1 MSATN
6 ATTNYELPVFIATDK
21 PAWLVDWNGAMN
33 TIDSAIKEA
42 KTAGDNAQSTANT
55 NANNIQTL
63 DGTVTS
69 QGTAIG
75 NLQTAVSGNTGSIN
89 TINSLIG
96 NGEPTTTDKTIIG
109 AINEINAKVGDVAAD
124 DVSFDPTGTSL
135 QSTNVEDAIKEVA
148 SGAVTPEAD
157 DVVYDNTTS
166 GLSAT
171 NVQAAIDELASAGPS
186 GGADLNFTVSETATI
201 TSTAGTIAT
210 DWTEVRILTN
220 ADGSIGKVYGSL
232 IVSGTISLPVSTW
245 TKIATITTTKL
256 PTISS
261 SYNVIIGF
269 SVVTKSD
276 NTRNNIRTRLV
287 FNTDKTIDVEMYGG
301 GATATYTELPV
312 SLPPCIYILKDLG
325 D

>member
-63 DGTVTS
+63 DGTVAS

-109 AINEINAKVGDVAAD
+109 AINEINAKVGDVSAD

-157 DVVYDNTTS
+157 DVVYDNTSS
-166 GLSAT
+166 GLTAT
-171 NVQAAIDELASAGPS
+171 NVQDAIDEIASGGA
-186 GGADLNFTVSETATI
+186 GGADLNFVTSGSFTVASSAGTVDTATDARVLLNTAKSIGKIYGFISVSGSLATVANQWSTIATLTNVNMPTVSEAYDI
-201 TSTAGTIAT
+201 
-210 DWTEVRILTN
+210 
-220 ADGSIGKVYGSL
+220 
-232 IVSGTISLPVSTW
+232 
-245 TKIATITTTKL
+245 
-256 PTISS
+256 
-261 SYNVIIGF
+261 IIGA
-269 SVVTKSD
+269 SII
-276 NTRNNIRTRLV
+276 NTGAGFGYLETRLH
-287 FNTDKTIDVEMYGG
+287 FNTDGTVDVQVY
-301 GATATYTELPV
+301 ATAVFNYVAIAV
-312 SLPPCIYILKDLG
+312 SLAPCIYILKDLG

>member
-33 TIDSAIKEA
+33 AIDSAIKEA

-55 NANNIQTL
+55 NAQNIATL

-109 AINEINAKVGDVAAD
+109 AINEINAKVGDVDAE
-124 DVSFDPTGTSL
+124 DVD
-135 QSTNVEDAIKEVA
+135 
-148 SGAVTPEAD
+148 
-157 DVVYDNTTS
+157 YDNTTS

-171 NVQAAIDELASAGPS
+171 NVQAAIDEVAAGAVTPDAEDVDYDNTTSGLTATNVQAAIDELASSGPS
-186 GGADLNFTVSETATI
+186 GADHGVYELWKNSDVTADFASQNVVLSDFDSTKYDAIVVAMEVYKGEGSGAIWREFDKDVLSITSYTAHLDNMAIGSSSGKIQRVDRPFTI
-201 TSTAGTIAT
+201 TLTGTTLTLAFSDATSYTYNTYGAAPDAGTTTNAACIP
-210 DWTEVRILTN
+210 VRILGLAHN
-220 ADGSIGKVYGSL
+220 A
-232 IVSGTISLPVSTW
+232 
-245 TKIATITTTKL
+245 
-256 PTISS
+256 
-261 SYNVIIGF
+261 
-269 SVVTKSD
+269 
-276 NTRNNIRTRLV
+276 
-287 FNTDKTIDVEMYGG
+287 
-301 GATATYTELPV
+301 
-312 SLPPCIYILKDLG
+312 
-325 D
+325 